1 MDYIGVYMDSTKWF
15 YLLEGQQRGPMNT
28 RNLQELL
35 ESKAIPSA
43 TLVWTASQPD
53 WQPANST
60 SLFPRRNL
68 KSNSYIRKTMMAC
81 VLIVSLGIR
90 GQYGHDLSNSVP
102 QSTWLYIGKT
112 VYDDPKKMTTGAP
125 PIRDTIISKAI
136 SKRTIEQPQP
146 SRTIC
151 SKVKIG
157 YPPPDL
163 HTGNQRTVN
172 GLDVPET
179 IETHK
184 ESKRISLQDFNLKKH
199 LKERKQNS
207 NKAEPI
213 VLKGHTTEKKR
224 ELVIDMCNANTP
236 NYTLSG
242 KQPIPSS
249 SERKKKTSRLL
260 GHVSNVD
267 HKFKRIVITAGSNH
281 GITVGEKFRI
291 ISRKSGDPL
300 GQLSIQQVLPSMS
313 TAIFEGNDF
322 DSLKLGDQ
330 ILR

>member
-1 MDYIGVYMDSTKWF
+1 MDYIVVDMDSIKWF

-35 ESKAIPSA
+35 ESEAIPST

-53 WQPANST
+53 WQPASST
-60 SLFPRRNL
+60 TLFPRRNL
-68 KSNSYIRKTMMAC
+68 KGNSYIRKTMMTC
-81 VLIVSLGIR
+81 VFIVCLGIR
-90 GQYGHDLSNSVP
+90 GQHAHDLSNSVP
-102 QSTWLYIGKT
+102 QSAWLYIGKT
-112 VYDDPKKMTTGAP
+112 VYDAQKKMTTGVPP
-125 PIRDTIISKAI
+125 PIRDTIITKAN
-136 SKRTIEQPQP
+136 SKRTIEQPKP

-163 HTGNQRTVN
+163 HTGNQRTIN
-172 GLDVPET
+172 GLDVSET

-184 ESKRISLQDFNLKKH
+184 ESKRMSLQGVNLKKN
-199 LKERKQNS
+199 LKQRKQNS
-207 NKAEPI
+207 NKAEPT
-213 VLKGHTTEKKR
+213 VLKGHTTEKKK
-224 ELVIDMCNANTP
+224 P
-236 NYTLSG
+236 
-242 KQPIPSS
+242 
-249 SERKKKTSRLL
+249 SRLL

-267 HKFKRIVITAGSNH
+267 HKFKRIVITAGSKH

-291 ISRKSGDPL
+291 ISRKDGDPL

-322 DSLKLGDQ
+322 NSLKLGDQ